1 MVCSPT
7 GSVPALSKLTPAN
20 HLVERAAIL
29 RDLKRQKEEV
39 SVLSFVYRL
48 SYLCFDRETPSL
60 ALVFLNF
67 DFFLPS
73 CLVGK

>member
-1 MVCSPT
+1 MLSFQT

-39 SVLSFVYRL
+39 S
-48 SYLCFDRETPSL
+48 L
-60 ALVFLNF
+60 A
-67 DFFLPS
+67 
-73 CLVGK
+73 